1 VSSAPR
7 RVGAT
12 AVEALGFLTVLG
24 PSARPTPGALG
35 WFGPVGALVGA
46 LVGLAWWGAGEVWSP
61 VVAASLAIA
70 VDLALTGLLHLDGLA
85 DSADGLLPHLDRPRR
100 LAVMAA
106 PDVGAF
112 AVGVVA
118 IVLLLRV
125 GGVAGLPT
133 SGKAVAFTAGAWA
146 ASRTLMAAAIC
157 ALRPARPGG
166 LTAAFHGARLW
177 LPLLAGTP
185 LAVAGVVSGRGAV
198 GAVAL
203 AAGIA
208 AAAGV
213 LALGRRRLGGVTGDV
228 LGAAGVLLETVAL
241 VVAAA
246 DW

>member
-1 VSSAPR
+1 M
-7 RVGAT
+7 VGRQRA
-12 AVEALGFLTVLG
+12 
-24 PSARPTPGALG
+24 
-35 WFGPVGALVGA
+35 
-46 LVGLAWWGAGEVWSP
+46 
-61 VVAASLAIA
+61 VVAARSPPSLAVA

-112 AVGVVA
+112 AVGTVA

-133 SGKAVAFTAGAWA
+133 GGKAVAFTAGTWA
-146 ASRTLMAAAIC
+146 ASRTLMATGHLCPAAGPTR
-157 ALRPARPGG
+157 RPRRG
-166 LTAAFHGARLW
+166 LPRRAPW

-185 LAVAGVVSGRGAV
+185 LAVAGVVAGRGAV

>member
-1 VSSAPR
+1 M
-7 RVGAT
+7 VGRQRAC
-12 AVEALGFLTVLG
+12 GR
-24 PSARPTPGALG
+24 PSL
-35 WFGPVGALVGA
+35 
-46 LVGLAWWGAGEVWSP
+46 
-61 VVAASLAIA
+61 AASLAVA

-133 SGKAVAFTAGAWA
+133 DGKAVAFTAGTWA
-146 ASRTLMAAAIC
+146 ASRTLMATAIC

-166 LTAAFHGARLW
+166 LAAAFQGARRVAA
-177 LPLLAGTP
+177 PAGRDATGRGRRRP
-185 LAVAGVVSGRGAV
+185 GRGAV

-203 AAGIA
+203 GAGIA
-208 AAAGV
+208 VAAGV